1 MDFSEMLEKL
11 VPITQFNQGQASK
24 YFSRAKNGESFVVI
38 KNNAPI
44 SVIVSPE
51 EYKLLRDIASAC
63 QKARTQTDGD
73 LLSKVSPLLER
84 ITAYE
89 NKEPSE

>member
-1 MDFSEMLEKL
+1 LDISEMLEKL
-11 VPITQFNQGQASK
+11 VPITKFNQGQASK

-44 SVIVSPE
+44 SVILSPE

-84 ITAYE
+84 ITTLE
-89 NKEPSE
+89 NKEL

>member
-1 MDFSEMLEKL
+1 MNISEVLEKL

-51 EYKLLRDIASAC
+51 EYKLLRDIASIC

-73 LLSKVSPLLER
+73 LLSKITPLLER
-84 ITAYE
+84 ITALE
-89 NKEPSE
+89 DKELSK